1 MIIIKRRT
9 FFNFVIIFVVIV
21 AICFGVLFY
30 FKLNKT
36 KLQDTA
42 KENEVASLISKV
54 SRLYLFP
61 EGETPTIATVSDP
74 QLLKGQAFFT
84 QSEKGDNVLIFL
96 KAGKAVLYRPSID
109 KIIEI
114 APIKNNLPQ
123 NN

>member
-1 MIIIKRRT
+1 MIIIKKRT
-9 FFNFVIIFVVIV
+9 FFNFVIIFIAIVV
-21 AICFGVLFY
+21 ICFGTIFY
-30 FKLNKT
+30 FKLNKI
-36 KLQDTA
+36 KLQDSA
-42 KENEVASLISKV
+42 KTKETTSLISKV

-84 QSEKGDNVLIFL
+84 QSEKGDSVLIFL

-114 APIKNNLPQ
+114 APIKNNLPS

>member
-1 MIIIKRRT
+1 MIIVKKRT
-9 FFNFVIIFVVIV
+9 FFNFIIIFVAIV
-21 AICFGVLFY
+21 AICFGILFY
-30 FKLNKT
+30 FKLNKI
-36 KLQDTA
+36 KLQDAA
-42 KENEVASLISKV
+42 KEKEVISLISKV

-84 QSEKGDNVLIFL
+84 QSEKGDSVLIFL

-114 APIKNNLPQ
+114 APIKNNLPL